1 MEKAQ
6 RDKLTEYLGQFVTES
21 KKERIQKVLAQRT
34 RYVTVVMED
43 FENAHNGS
51 AVLRT
56 CESMGIQDVHFIE
69 NKHKNRVSPYVSR
82 GGGKWLDIF
91 RYNEAGEHNTK
102 GCLQSLKEKGY
113 AVWVTDPSQNSEDI
127 TKLDVERKIAL
138 AFGTEYRGVSV
149 EAKSVADKN
158 VFFPM
163 YGFTESFNVS
173 VSVALCLHVL
183 TEKLRISGL
192 PWQLPEEEKEQIVF
206 DWYRKMVRRSD
217 LHEQHFLDLQS

>member
-6 RDKLTEYLGQFVTES
+6 RDKLTEYLSRFVSES
-21 KKERIQKVLAQRT
+21 KKERVQKVLAQRT

-56 CESMGIQDVHFIE
+56 CESMGIQEVHFIE

-91 RYNEAGEHNTK
+91 RHNEAGEHNTK
-102 GCLQSLKEKGY
+102 DCLQLLKEKGY
-113 AVWVTDPSQNSEDI
+113 DIWVTGPSQNSEDI
-127 TKLDVERKIAL
+127 TKLNVEGKIAL
-138 AFGTEYRGVSV
+138 VFGTEYRGVSV
-149 EAKSVADKN
+149 EAKSLADKQ

-173 VSVALCLHVL
+173 VSVALCLHVV
-183 TEKLRISGL
+183 TEKLRTSGL
-192 PWQLPEEEKEQIVF
+192 SWQLPEEEKEQIVF

-217 LHEQHFLDLQS
+217 LHEQHFLHLEP